1 MAPITVHKFGG
12 ASVRNAEAVRNVCSI
27 LNHFP
32 ENKIVIVSAIGKT
45 TNALETIHK
54 KRFEG
59 KDFEKELQEIF
70 HFHFNIAKELEVD
83 TDTDWRLVFDTL
95 SQICKKEIE
104 GSFDEEYDRIIGYGE
119 YLSTA
124 IVNACFN
131 QNNLSSKRLNSADYI
146 VTDSRFRDARVQ
158 WDLSEQKVASLQHE
172 FQSHS
177 TLVLQ
182 GFIGAAKDVS
192 QGPVEGS
199 SKGPVEGSSK
209 GPVEGSSKGPAEG
222 LAKHLR
228 NDLAKHLHNDL
239 SKNLAKHLTSLGRE
253 GSDFSAAIFAY
264 LLNAES
270 VTIWKDVPGLLNA
283 DPKCFEPT
291 QLLKEI
297 SFREAVELAY
307 YGASVIHPRTIK
319 PLQNKNI
326 PLFIKSFLNPTAEGT
341 RIVEKANAELE
352 VASYIL
358 KQKQTLIS
366 ISTKDFSFVV
376 EDNLTFIFKTF
387 ADLGIHVHMM
397 ENSALNFS
405 VCIPS
410 EPTKLKAL
418 IEQLSDFHVRYND
431 NVSILTIRHPKPMVM
446 QQLLQYKEVLLEQRN
461 RTTVR
466 FVIRGNWNLPEP
478 IKE

>member
-1 MAPITVHKFGG
+1 MAQVTVHKFGG
-12 ASVRNAEAVRNVCSI
+12 ASVRNAEAVRNVCNI
-27 LNHFP
+27 LKGFT
-32 ENKIVIVSAIGKT
+32 ENKIVIVSAMGKT
-45 TNALETIHK
+45 TNALETIHS

-59 KDFEKELQEIF
+59 KNFESEMQEIF
-70 HFHFNIAKELEVD
+70 EFHHNIAKELAVD
-83 TDTDWRLVFDTL
+83 TDSDWILVFDML
-95 SQICKKEIE
+95 AQICKNEPTA
-104 GSFDEEYDRIIGYGE
+104 SFDEEYDRIIGYGE

-124 IVNACFN
+124 IVNAYFN
-131 QNNLSSKRLNSADYI
+131 QNNLSSKRLNSADY
-146 VTDSRFRDARVQ
+146 VCTDSRFRDARVQ
-158 WDLSEQKVASLQHE
+158 WEKSEEKVASLQHE
-172 FQSHS
+172 FESHS

-192 QGPVEGS
+192 QGRSEGAS
-199 SKGPVEGSSK
+199 QDLPQDL
-209 GPVEGSSKGPAEG
+209 PT
-222 LAKHLR
+222 
-228 NDLAKHLHNDL
+228 DLATDL
-239 SKNLAKHLTSLGRE
+239 ATHLTSLGRE

-326 PLFIKSFLNPTAEGT
+326 PLFIKSFLNPSSEGT
-341 RIVEKANAELE
+341 RIVEKANSELE

-358 KQKQTLIS
+358 KQNQTLVS

-387 ADLGIHVHMM
+387 AELGIHVHMM

-405 VCIPS
+405 VCVPS
-410 EPTKLKAL
+410 DKNKLQAL

-466 FVIRGNWNLPEP
+466 FVIRGTWNLPEP

>member
-1 MAPITVHKFGG
+1 MAQITVHKFGG

-27 LNHFP
+27 LNQFP
-32 ENKIVIVSAIGKT
+32 ENKIVIVSAMGKT

-59 KDFEKELQEIF
+59 KDFEKELQDIF
-70 HFHFNIAKELEVD
+70 EFHFNIAKELEVD
-83 TDTDWRLVFDTL
+83 TDTDWLLVFNTL

-104 GSFDEEYDRIIGYGE
+104 GGFDEEYDRIIGYGE

-131 QNNLSSKRLNSADYI
+131 KNSLFSKRLNSADYI
-146 VTDSRFRDARVQ
+146 VTDSRFRDARVL
-158 WDLSEQKVASLQHE
+158 WEMSEQRVDLLQSE

-192 QGPVEGS
+192 Q
-199 SKGPVEGSSK
+199 

-239 SKNLAKHLTSLGRE
+239 SKNLAKQLTSLGRE

-283 DPKCFEPT
+283 DPKCFQPT

-307 YGASVIHPRTIK
+307 FGASVIHPRTIK

-341 RIVEKANAELE
+341 RIVEKANSELE

-358 KQKQTLIS
+358 KQNQTLVS

-376 EDNLTFIFKTF
+376 EDNLTFIFNTF
-387 ADLGIHVHMM
+387 ANLGIHVHMM

-410 EPTKLKAL
+410 DSDKLIAL
-418 IEQLSDFHVRYND
+418 VEQLSDFHVRYND
-431 NVSILTIRHPKPMVM
+431 KVSILTIRHPKPMVM

>member
-1 MAPITVHKFGG
+1 MAQITVHKFGG

-27 LNHFP
+27 LNQFP
-32 ENKIVIVSAIGKT
+32 ENKIVIVSAMGKT

-70 HFHFNIAKELEVD
+70 EFHFIIAKELEVD
-83 TDTDWRLVFDTL
+83 TDTDWLQVFDEL
-95 SQICKKEIE
+95 NQICNREITA
-104 GSFDEEYDRIIGYGE
+104 GFDEEYDRIIGYGE

-131 QNNLSSKRLNSADYI
+131 KNNLSSKRLNSNDYVI
-146 VTDSRFRDARVQ
+146 TDARFRDARVQ
-158 WDLSEQKVASLQHE
+158 WEMSEQKVASLQHE

-182 GFIGAAKDVS
+182 GFIGAAKDVL
-192 QGPVEGS
+192 QV
-199 SKGPVEGSSK
+199 
-209 GPVEGSSKGPAEG
+209 PAEG

-228 NDLAKHLHNDL
+228 NDLAKHLHYDLSKNLPQDL
-239 SKNLAKHLTSLGRE
+239 SKNLATHLTSLGRE
-253 GSDFSAAIFAY
+253 GSDFSAAIFAF

-283 DPKCFEPT
+283 DPKCFQPT

-326 PLFIKSFLNPTAEGT
+326 PLNIKSFLNPTAQGT
-341 RIVEKANAELE
+341 RIVEKANTELE

-358 KQKQTLIS
+358 KQNQTLVS

-376 EDNLTFIFKTF
+376 EDNLTFIFNTF
-387 ADLGIHVHMM
+387 ASLGIHVHMM

-410 EPTKLKAL
+410 DSDKLIAL
-418 IEQLSDFHVRYND
+418 VEQLSDFHVRYND

-466 FVIRGNWNLPEP
+466 FVIRGTWNLPEP

>member
-1 MAPITVHKFGG
+1 MAQITVHKFGG

-27 LNHFP
+27 LNQFP
-32 ENKIVIVSAIGKT
+32 ENKIVIVSAMGKT

-59 KDFEKELQEIF
+59 KDFEKELQDIF
-70 HFHFNIAKELEVD
+70 EFHFNFAKELEVE
-83 TDTDWRLVFDTL
+83 TDTDWLLVFDTL

-104 GSFDEEYDRIIGYGE
+104 GGFDEEYDRIIGYGE

-124 IVNACFN
+124 IVNACFKKN
-131 QNNLSSKRLNSADYI
+131 SLSSKRLNSADYI
-146 VTDSRFRDARVQ
+146 VTDSRFRDARVL
-158 WDLSEQKVASLQHE
+158 WDKSEEKVAALRQE
-172 FQSHS
+172 FENHS

-182 GFIGAAKDVS
+182 GFIGS
-192 QGPVEGS
+192 SEEG
-199 SKGPVEGSSK
+199 
-209 GPVEGSSKGPAEG
+209 
-222 LAKHLR
+222 
-228 NDLAKHLHNDL
+228 N
-239 SKNLAKHLTSLGRE
+239 LTSLGRE

-283 DPKCFEPT
+283 DPKCFQPT

-307 YGASVIHPRTIK
+307 FGASVIHPRTIK

-341 RIVEKANAELE
+341 RIVEKANSELE

-358 KQKQTLIS
+358 KQNQTLVS

-376 EDNLTFIFKTF
+376 EDNLTFIFNTF
-387 ADLGIHVHMM
+387 ANLGIHVHMM

-410 EPTKLKAL
+410 DSDKLIAL
-418 IEQLSDFHVRYND
+418 VEQLSDFHVRYND
-431 NVSILTIRHPKPMVM
+431 KVSILTIRHPKPMVM

>member
-1 MAPITVHKFGG
+1 MAQVTVHKFGG
-12 ASVRNAEAVRNVCSI
+12 ASVRNAEAVRNVCDI
-27 LNHFP
+27 LKGFP
-32 ENKIVIVSAIGKT
+32 ENKIVIVSAMGKT
-45 TNALETIHK
+45 TNALEAIHS

-59 KDFEKELQEIF
+59 KNFENELQEIF
-70 HFHFNIAKELEVD
+70 EFHFNIAKELAVD
-83 TDTDWRLVFDTL
+83 TETDWLLVFDEL
-95 SQICKKEIE
+95 AQICKENIT

-124 IVNACFN
+124 IVNAYFN
-131 QNNLSSKRLNSADYI
+131 QNNLSSKRLNSADYV

-158 WDLSEQKVASLQHE
+158 WEKSEAKVATLRQE
-172 FQSHS
+172 FDKHA

-182 GFIGAAKDVS
+182 GFIGAAKDV
-192 QGPVEGS
+192 
-199 SKGPVEGSSK
+199 
-209 GPVEGSSKGPAEG
+209 AT
-222 LAKHLR
+222 
-228 NDLAKHLHNDL
+228 
-239 SKNLAKHLTSLGRE
+239 HLTSLGRE

-283 DPKCFEPT
+283 DPKCFMPT

-326 PLFIKSFLNPTAEGT
+326 PLNIKSFLNPSAEGT
-341 RIVEKANAELE
+341 RIVEKANSELE

-358 KQKQTLIS
+358 KQNQTLVS

-376 EDNLTFIFKTF
+376 EDNLTFIFNTF
-387 ADLGIHVHMM
+387 ASLGIHVHMM

-410 EPTKLKAL
+410 DKNKLHSL
-418 IEQLSDFHVRYND
+418 IEQLSDFNVRYND
-431 NVSILTIRHPKPMVM
+431 HVSILTIRHPKPMVM

-466 FVIRGNWNLPEP
+466 FVIRGTWNLPEP

>member
-1 MAPITVHKFGG
+1 MAQLTVHKFGG

-27 LNHFP
+27 LKEFP
-32 ENKIVIVSAIGKT
+32 ENKIVIVSAMGKT
-45 TNALETIHK
+45 TNALEIIHQ

-70 HFHFNIAKELEVD
+70 EFHFNITKELEVD
-83 TDTDWRLVFDTL
+83 TDTDWLLVFDEL
-95 SQICKKEIE
+95 SQICKQAINA
-104 GSFDEEYDRIIGYGE
+104 SFDEEYDRIIGYGE

-124 IVNACFN
+124 IVNASFN
-131 QNNLSSKRLNSADYI
+131 KNNLVSKRLNSADYV
-146 VTDSRFRDARVQ
+146 VTDARFRDARVL
-158 WDLSEQKVASLQHE
+158 WEASEQRVAALQQE

-182 GFIGAAKDVS
+182 GFIGATQDSAKDAS
-192 QGPVEGS
+192 QDFFE
-199 SKGPVEGSSK
+199 KK
-209 GPVEGSSKGPAEG
+209 K
-222 LAKHLR
+222 
-228 NDLAKHLHNDL
+228 
-239 SKNLAKHLTSLGRE
+239 LTSLGRE

-326 PLFIKSFLNPTAEGT
+326 RLYIKSFLNPGAEGT
-341 RIVEKANAELE
+341 RIVERANAELE

-358 KQKQTLIS
+358 KQNQTLIS

-376 EDNLTFIFKTF
+376 EDNLTFIFNAF
-387 ADLGIHVHMM
+387 ANLGIHVHMM

-410 EPTKLKAL
+410 DASKLKAL
-418 IEQLSDFHVRYND
+418 VEQLSDFHVRYND

-466 FVIRGNWNLPEP
+466 FVIRGTWNLPEP

>member
-1 MAPITVHKFGG
+1 MAQVTVHKFGG
-12 ASVRNAEAVRNVCSI
+12 ASVRNAEAVRNVCDI
-27 LNHFP
+27 LKGFP
-32 ENKIVIVSAIGKT
+32 ENKIVIVSAMGKT
-45 TNALETIHK
+45 TNALETIHS

-59 KDFEKELQEIF
+59 KNFESELQEIF
-70 HFHFNIAKELEVD
+70 EFHQNIAKELSVD
-83 TDTDWRLVFDTL
+83 TDTDWILVFDML
-95 SQICKKEIE
+95 AQICKNEPTA
-104 GSFDEEYDRIIGYGE
+104 SFDEEYDRIIGYGE

-124 IVNACFN
+124 IVNAYFN
-131 QNNLSSKRLNSADYI
+131 QNNLSSKRLNSADY
-146 VTDSRFRDARVQ
+146 VCTDSRFRDARVQ
-158 WDLSEQKVASLQHE
+158 WEKSEEKVAALQHE
-172 FQSHS
+172 FASHS

-182 GFIGAAKDVS
+182 GFIGSAKDVAQDAEQDSAKDAS
-192 QGPVEGS
+192 QDS
-199 SKGPVEGSSK
+199 
-209 GPVEGSSKGPAEG
+209 
-222 LAKHLR
+222 AK
-228 NDLAKHLHNDL
+228 K
-239 SKNLAKHLTSLGRE
+239 LTSLGRE

-270 VTIWKDVPGLLNA
+270 ATIWKDVPGLLNA
-283 DPKCFEPT
+283 DPKCFMPT

-326 PLFIKSFLNPTAEGT
+326 PLYIKSFLNPSAEGT
-341 RIVEKANAELE
+341 RIVEKANSELE

-358 KQKQTLIS
+358 KQNQTLVS

-376 EDNLTFIFKTF
+376 EDNLTFIFNTF
-387 ADLGIHVHMM
+387 ASLGIHVHMM

-410 EPTKLKAL
+410 DKNKLKAL

-431 NVSILTIRHPKPMVM
+431 HVSILTIRHPKPMVM

-466 FVIRGNWNLPEP
+466 FVIRGTWNLPEP

>member
-1 MAPITVHKFGG
+1 MAQITVHKFGG

-27 LNHFP
+27 LNQFP
-32 ENKIVIVSAIGKT
+32 ENKIVIVSAMGKT

-59 KDFEKELQEIF
+59 KDFEKELQDIF
-70 HFHFNIAKELEVD
+70 EFHFNIAKELEVD
-83 TDTDWRLVFDTL
+83 TDTDWLLVFDTL

-104 GSFDEEYDRIIGYGE
+104 GGFDEEYDRIIGYGE

-146 VTDSRFRDARVQ
+146 VTDSRFRDARVL
-158 WDLSEQKVASLQHE
+158 WDKSEEKVAALRQE
-172 FQSHS
+172 FENHS

-182 GFIGAAKDVS
+182 GFIGS
-192 QGPVEGS
+192 SEEG
-199 SKGPVEGSSK
+199 K
-209 GPVEGSSKGPAEG
+209 
-222 LAKHLR
+222 
-228 NDLAKHLHNDL
+228 
-239 SKNLAKHLTSLGRE
+239 LTSLGRE

-283 DPKCFEPT
+283 DPKCFQPT

-307 YGASVIHPRTIK
+307 FGASVIHPRTIK

-341 RIVEKANAELE
+341 RIVEKANSELE

-358 KQKQTLIS
+358 KQNQTLVS

-376 EDNLTFIFKTF
+376 EDNLTFIFNTF
-387 ADLGIHVHMM
+387 ANLGIHVHMM

-410 EPTKLKAL
+410 DSDKLTAL
-418 IEQLSDFHVRYND
+418 VEQLSDFHVRYND
-431 NVSILTIRHPKPMVM
+431 KVSILTIRHPKPMVM

>member
-1 MAPITVHKFGG
+1 MAQITVHKFGG
-12 ASVRNAEAVRNVCSI
+12 ASVRNAEAVSNVCSI
-27 LNHFP
+27 LNQFP
-32 ENKIVIVSAIGKT
+32 ENKIVIVSAMGKT

-83 TDTDWRLVFDTL
+83 TDTDWLWVFDTL

-146 VTDSRFRDARVQ
+146 VTDARFRDARVL
-158 WDLSEQKVASLQHE
+158 WDKSEEKVAALRQE
-172 FQSHS
+172 FDNHA

-182 GFIGAAKDVS
+182 GFIGACVAQDALQDSTKDVA
-192 QGPVEGS
+192 QDFFE
-199 SKGPVEGSSK
+199 KE
-209 GPVEGSSKGPAEG
+209 
-222 LAKHLR
+222 R
-228 NDLAKHLHNDL
+228 
-239 SKNLAKHLTSLGRE
+239 LTSLGRE

-326 PLFIKSFLNPTAEGT
+326 PLYIKSFLNPTAEGT
-341 RIVEKANAELE
+341 RIIERANAELE

-358 KQKQTLIS
+358 KQNQTLIS

-387 ADLGIHVHMM
+387 ANLGIHVHMM

-410 EPTKLKAL
+410 EPNKLKSL
-418 IEQLSDFHVRYND
+418 VEQLSDFHVRYND

>member
-1 MAPITVHKFGG
+1 M
-12 ASVRNAEAVRNVCSI
+12 
-27 LNHFP
+27 
-32 ENKIVIVSAIGKT
+32 GKT
-45 TNALETIHK
+45 TNALETIHS

-59 KDFEKELQEIF
+59 KNFENELQEIF
-70 HFHFNIAKELEVD
+70 EFHHNIAKELAVN
-83 TDTDWRLVFDTL
+83 TDTDWILVFDTL
-95 SQICKKEIE
+95 AQICKNDITA
-104 GSFDEEYDRIIGYGE
+104 SFDEEYDRIIGYGE

-124 IVNACFN
+124 IVNAYFN
-131 QNNLSSKRLNSADYI
+131 QNNLSSKRLNSADYV

-158 WDLSEQKVASLQHE
+158 WEKSEEKVATLRQE
-172 FQSHS
+172 FDEQA

-182 GFIGAAKDVS
+182 GFIGAYASQDVLQDSMKGRSEGVIQDALQDSSKDVS
-192 QGPVEGS
+192 QGP
-199 SKGPVEGSSK
+199 
-209 GPVEGSSKGPAEG
+209 AEG
-222 LAKHLR
+222 
-228 NDLAKHLHNDL
+228 LAKHLHNDL
-239 SKNLAKHLTSLGRE
+239 SKNLATHLTSLGRE

-283 DPKCFEPT
+283 DPKCFMPT

-326 PLFIKSFLNPTAEGT
+326 PLYIKSFLNPSAEGT
-341 RIVEKANAELE
+341 SIVEKANSELE

-358 KQKQTLIS
+358 KQHQTLVS

-376 EDNLTFIFKTF
+376 EDNLTFIFNTF
-387 ADLGIHVHMM
+387 ANLGIHVHMM

-410 EPTKLKAL
+410 DKNKLKDL
-418 IEQLSDFHVRYND
+418 IEQLSDFNVRYND

-466 FVIRGNWNLPEP
+466 FVIRGTWNLPEP

>member
-1 MAPITVHKFGG
+1 MAQVTVHKFGG
-12 ASVRNAEAVRNVCSI
+12 ASVRNAEAVRNVCDI
-27 LNHFP
+27 LRDFP
-32 ENKIVIVSAIGKT
+32 ENKIVIVSAMGKT
-45 TNALETIHK
+45 TNALETIHS

-59 KDFEKELQEIF
+59 KNFESELQLIF
-70 HFHFNIAKELEVD
+70 EFHHNIAKELSVE
-83 TDTDWRLVFDTL
+83 TDRDWLVVFDAL
-95 SQICKKEIE
+95 SQICKNEITA
-104 GSFDEEYDRIIGYGE
+104 SFDEEYDRIIGYGE

-124 IVNACFN
+124 IVNAYFN
-131 QNNLSSKRLNSADYI
+131 QNNLSSKRLNSADYV

-158 WDLSEQKVASLQHE
+158 WEKSEEKVTLLRQE
-172 FQSHS
+172 FDNHA

-182 GFIGAAKDVS
+182 GFIGAAKDV
-192 QGPVEGS
+192 
-199 SKGPVEGSSK
+199 
-209 GPVEGSSKGPAEG
+209 AT
-222 LAKHLR
+222 
-228 NDLAKHLHNDL
+228 
-239 SKNLAKHLTSLGRE
+239 HLTSLGRE

-283 DPKCFEPT
+283 DPKCFIPT

-326 PLFIKSFLNPTAEGT
+326 PLYIKSFLNPNAEGT
-341 RIVEKANAELE
+341 RIVEKANSELE

-358 KQKQTLIS
+358 KQNQTLVS

-376 EDNLTFIFKTF
+376 EDNLTFIFNTF
-387 ADLGIHVHMM
+387 ANLGIHVHMM

-410 EPTKLKAL
+410 DKNKLKAL
-418 IEQLSDFHVRYND
+418 IEQLSDFNVRYND
-431 NVSILTIRHPKPMVM
+431 SVSILTIRHPKPMVM

-466 FVIRGNWNLPEP
+466 FVIRGTWNLPEP

>member
-1 MAPITVHKFGG
+1 MAQITVHKFGG
-12 ASVRNAEAVRNVCSI
+12 ASVRNAEAVSNVCSI
-27 LNHFP
+27 LNQFP
-32 ENKIVIVSAIGKT
+32 ENKIVIVSAMGKT

-59 KDFEKELQEIF
+59 KDFEKELQDIF
-70 HFHFNIAKELEVD
+70 EFHFNIAKELEVD
-83 TDTDWRLVFDTL
+83 TDTDWLLVFDTL

-104 GSFDEEYDRIIGYGE
+104 GGFDEEYDRIIGYGE

-131 QNNLSSKRLNSADYI
+131 INSLSSKRLNSADYI
-146 VTDSRFRDARVQ
+146 VTDSRFRDARVL
-158 WDLSEQKVASLQHE
+158 WDKSEEKVAALRQE
-172 FQSHS
+172 FDNHA

-192 QGPVEGS
+192 Q
-199 SKGPVEGSSK
+199 

-283 DPKCFEPT
+283 DPKCFQPT

-307 YGASVIHPRTIK
+307 FGASVIHPRTIK

-341 RIVEKANAELE
+341 RIVEKANSELE

-358 KQKQTLIS
+358 KQNQTLVS

-376 EDNLTFIFKTF
+376 EDNLTFIFNTF
-387 ADLGIHVHMM
+387 ANLGIHVHMM

-410 EPTKLKAL
+410 DSDKLIAL

-431 NVSILTIRHPKPMVM
+431 KVSILTIRHPKPMVM

>member
-1 MAPITVHKFGG
+1 MAQITVHKFGG

-27 LNHFP
+27 LDLFP
-32 ENKIVIVSAIGKT
+32 ENKIVIVSAMGKT
-45 TNALETIHK
+45 TNALENIHQ

-59 KDFEKELQEIF
+59 NDFEKDLQEIF
-70 HFHFNIAKELEVD
+70 EFHFNIAKELEVD
-83 TDTDWRLVFDTL
+83 THTDWLLVFDTL
-95 SQICKKEIE
+95 SQICKKDIE

-131 QNNLSSKRLNSADYI
+131 QNNLSSKRLNSADSI
-146 VTDSRFRDARVQ
+146 ITDSRFRDARVL
-158 WDLSEQKVASLQHE
+158 WEKSEEKVAVLRQE
-172 FQSHS
+172 FENHS

-182 GFIGAAKDVS
+182 GFIGS
-192 QGPVEGS
+192 SEEG
-199 SKGPVEGSSK
+199 K
-209 GPVEGSSKGPAEG
+209 
-222 LAKHLR
+222 
-228 NDLAKHLHNDL
+228 
-239 SKNLAKHLTSLGRE
+239 LTSLGRE

-283 DPKCFEPT
+283 DPKCFQPT

-307 YGASVIHPRTIK
+307 FGASVIHPRTIK

-326 PLFIKSFLNPTAEGT
+326 LLFIKSFLNPTAEGT
-341 RIVEKANAELE
+341 RIVENANSELE

-358 KQKQTLIS
+358 KQNQTLVS

-376 EDNLTFIFKTF
+376 EDNLTFIFNTF
-387 ADLGIHVHMM
+387 ANLGIHVHMM

-410 EPTKLKAL
+410 DSDKLTAL
-418 IEQLSDFHVRYND
+418 VEQLGDFHVRYND
-431 NVSILTIRHPKPMVM
+431 KVSILTIRHPKPMVM

>member
-1 MAPITVHKFGG
+1 MAQVTVHKFGG
-12 ASVRNAEAVRNVCSI
+12 ASVRNAEAVRNVCDI
-27 LNHFP
+27 LKGFP
-32 ENKIVIVSAIGKT
+32 ENKIVIVSAMGKT
-45 TNALETIHK
+45 TNALETIHS

-59 KDFEKELQEIF
+59 KNFESELQEIF
-70 HFHFNIAKELEVD
+70 EFHHNIAKELSVD
-83 TDTDWRLVFDTL
+83 TDTDWILLFDML
-95 SQICKKEIE
+95 AQICKNDITA
-104 GSFDEEYDRIIGYGE
+104 SFDEEYDRIIGYGE

-124 IVNACFN
+124 IVNAYFN
-131 QNNLSSKRLNSADYI
+131 QNNLSSKRLNSADYV
-146 VTDSRFRDARVQ
+146 VTDSRFRDARVI
-158 WDLSEQKVASLQHE
+158 WKMSEQRVASLQSE
-172 FQSHS
+172 FLSHS

-182 GFIGAAKDVS
+182 GFIGACVAQDALQDSTKDVAQDFS
-192 QGPVEGS
+192 E
-199 SKGPVEGSSK
+199 KK
-209 GPVEGSSKGPAEG
+209 
-222 LAKHLR
+222 R
-228 NDLAKHLHNDL
+228 
-239 SKNLAKHLTSLGRE
+239 LTSLGRE

-326 PLFIKSFLNPTAEGT
+326 PLYIKSFLNPSAEGT
-341 RIVEKANAELE
+341 RIVEKANSELE

-358 KQKQTLIS
+358 KQNQTLVS

-376 EDNLTFIFKTF
+376 EDNLTFIFNTF
-387 ADLGIHVHMM
+387 ASLGIHVHMM

-410 EPTKLKAL
+410 DKNKLKAL

-431 NVSILTIRHPKPMVM
+431 HVSILTIRHPKPMVM

-466 FVIRGNWNLPEP
+466 FVIRGTWNLPEP

>member
-1 MAPITVHKFGG
+1 MAQITVHKFGG

-27 LNHFP
+27 LNQFP
-32 ENKIVIVSAIGKT
+32 ENKIVIVSAMGKT

-59 KDFEKELQEIF
+59 KDFEKELQDIF
-70 HFHFNIAKELEVD
+70 EFHFNIAKELEVE
-83 TDTDWRLVFDTL
+83 TDTDWLLVFDTL

-104 GSFDEEYDRIIGYGE
+104 GGFDEEYDRIIGYGE

-131 QNNLSSKRLNSADYI
+131 INSLSSKRLNSADYI
-146 VTDSRFRDARVQ
+146 VTDSRFRDARVL
-158 WDLSEQKVASLQHE
+158 WEMSEQRVDLLQSE

-192 QGPVEGS
+192 Q
-199 SKGPVEGSSK
+199 

-283 DPKCFEPT
+283 DPKCFQPT

-307 YGASVIHPRTIK
+307 FGASVIHPRTIK

-341 RIVEKANAELE
+341 RIVEKANSELE

-358 KQKQTLIS
+358 KQNQTLVS

-376 EDNLTFIFKTF
+376 EDNLTFIFNTF
-387 ADLGIHVHMM
+387 ANLGIHVHMM

-410 EPTKLKAL
+410 DSDKLTAL
-418 IEQLSDFHVRYND
+418 VEQLSDFHVRYND
-431 NVSILTIRHPKPMVM
+431 KVSILTIRHPKPMVM

>member
-1 MAPITVHKFGG
+1 MAQITVHKFGG
-12 ASVRNAEAVRNVCSI
+12 ASVRNAEAVRNVCNI
-27 LNHFP
+27 LKSFP
-32 ENKIVIVSAIGKT
+32 ENKIVIVSAMGKT

-83 TDTDWRLVFDTL
+83 TDTDWLLVFDTL

-158 WDLSEQKVASLQHE
+158 WELSEQKVASLQHE

-182 GFIGAAKDVS
+182 GFIGACVAQDALQDSTKDVAQDFS
-192 QGPVEGS
+192 E
-199 SKGPVEGSSK
+199 KK
-209 GPVEGSSKGPAEG
+209 
-222 LAKHLR
+222 R
-228 NDLAKHLHNDL
+228 
-239 SKNLAKHLTSLGRE
+239 LTSLGRE

-283 DPKCFEPT
+283 DPKCFMPT

-326 PLFIKSFLNPTAEGT
+326 PLYIKSFLNPNDEGT

-358 KQKQTLIS
+358 KQHQTLVS

-387 ADLGIHVHMM
+387 ANLGIHVHMM

-410 EPTKLKAL
+410 EPNKLKSL
-418 IEQLSDFHVRYND
+418 VEQLSDFHVRYND

>member
-1 MAPITVHKFGG
+1 MAQITVHKFGG

-27 LNHFP
+27 LNQFP
-32 ENKIVIVSAIGKT
+32 ENKIVIVSAMGKT

-59 KDFEKELQEIF
+59 KDFEKELQDIF
-70 HFHFNIAKELEVD
+70 EFHFNIAKELEVE
-83 TDTDWRLVFDTL
+83 TDTDWLLVFDTL

-104 GSFDEEYDRIIGYGE
+104 GGFDEEYDRIIGYGE

-131 QNNLSSKRLNSADYI
+131 INSLSSKRLNSADYI
-146 VTDSRFRDARVQ
+146 VTDSRFRDARVL
-158 WDLSEQKVASLQHE
+158 WEMSEQRVDLLQSE

-192 QGPVEGS
+192 Q
-199 SKGPVEGSSK
+199 

-283 DPKCFEPT
+283 DPKCFQPT

-307 YGASVIHPRTIK
+307 FGASVIHPRTIK

-341 RIVEKANAELE
+341 RIVEKANSELE

-358 KQKQTLIS
+358 KQNQTLVS

-376 EDNLTFIFKTF
+376 EDNLTFIFNTF
-387 ADLGIHVHMM
+387 ASLGIHVHMM

-410 EPTKLKAL
+410 DSDKLTAL
-418 IEQLSDFHVRYND
+418 VEQLSDFHVRYND
-431 NVSILTIRHPKPMVM
+431 KVSILTIRHPKPMVM

>member
-1 MAPITVHKFGG
+1 
-12 ASVRNAEAVRNVCSI
+12 
-27 LNHFP
+27 
-32 ENKIVIVSAIGKT
+32 
-45 TNALETIHK
+45 
-54 KRFEG
+54 
-59 KDFEKELQEIF
+59 
-70 HFHFNIAKELEVD
+70 
-83 TDTDWRLVFDTL
+83 
-95 SQICKKEIE
+95 
-104 GSFDEEYDRIIGYGE
+104 
-119 YLSTA
+119 
-124 IVNACFN
+124 
-131 QNNLSSKRLNSADYI
+131 
-146 VTDSRFRDARVQ
+146 
-158 WDLSEQKVASLQHE
+158 
-172 FQSHS
+172 
-177 TLVLQ
+177 
-182 GFIGAAKDVS
+182 
-192 QGPVEGS
+192 
-199 SKGPVEGSSK
+199 
-209 GPVEGSSKGPAEG
+209 
-222 LAKHLR
+222 
-228 NDLAKHLHNDL
+228 
-239 SKNLAKHLTSLGRE
+239 
-253 GSDFSAAIFAY
+253 
-264 LLNAES
+264 
-270 VTIWKDVPGLLNA
+270 
-283 DPKCFEPT
+283 
-291 QLLKEI
+291 LLKEI

>member
-1 MAPITVHKFGG
+1 MAQVTVHKFGG
-12 ASVRNAEAVRNVCSI
+12 ASVRNAEAVRNVCDI
-27 LNHFP
+27 LKGFP
-32 ENKIVIVSAIGKT
+32 ENKIVIVSAMGKT
-45 TNALETIHK
+45 TNALETIHS

-59 KDFEKELQEIF
+59 KNFESELQEIF
-70 HFHFNIAKELEVD
+70 EFHQNIAKELSVD
-83 TDTDWRLVFDTL
+83 TDTDWILVFDML
-95 SQICKKEIE
+95 AQICKNEPTA
-104 GSFDEEYDRIIGYGE
+104 SFDEEYDRIIGYGE

-124 IVNACFN
+124 IVNAYFN

-146 VTDSRFRDARVQ
+146 VTDARFRDARVQ
-158 WDLSEQKVASLQHE
+158 WEKSEEKVASLQHE
-172 FQSHS
+172 FESNS

-182 GFIGAAKDVS
+182 GFIGSAKDVA
-192 QGPVEGS
+192 QD
-199 SKGPVEGSSK
+199 
-209 GPVEGSSKGPAEG
+209 AEQDFFE
-222 LAKHLR
+222 K
-228 NDLAKHLHNDL
+228 K
-239 SKNLAKHLTSLGRE
+239 KLTSLGRE

-283 DPKCFEPT
+283 DPKCFMPT

-326 PLFIKSFLNPTAEGT
+326 PLYIKSFLNPSAEGT
-341 RIVEKANAELE
+341 RIVEKANSELE

-358 KQKQTLIS
+358 KQNQTLVS

-376 EDNLTFIFKTF
+376 EDNLTFIFNTF
-387 ADLGIHVHMM
+387 ASLGIHVHMM

-410 EPTKLKAL
+410 DKNKLKAL

-431 NVSILTIRHPKPMVM
+431 HVSILTIRHPMPMVM

-466 FVIRGNWNLPEP
+466 FVIRGTWNLPEP

>member
-1 MAPITVHKFGG
+1 MAQITVHKFGG

-27 LNHFP
+27 LNQFP
-32 ENKIVIVSAIGKT
+32 ENKIVIVSAMGKT

-59 KDFEKELQEIF
+59 KDFEKELQDIF
-70 HFHFNIAKELEVD
+70 EFHFNIAKELEVD
-83 TDTDWRLVFDTL
+83 TDTDWLLVFDTL

-131 QNNLSSKRLNSADYI
+131 KNSLSSKRLNSADYI
-146 VTDSRFRDARVQ
+146 VTDSRFRDARVL
-158 WDLSEQKVASLQHE
+158 WEMSEQRVASLQSE

-182 GFIGAAKDVS
+182 GFIGS
-192 QGPVEGS
+192 SEEG
-199 SKGPVEGSSK
+199 
-209 GPVEGSSKGPAEG
+209 
-222 LAKHLR
+222 
-228 NDLAKHLHNDL
+228 N
-239 SKNLAKHLTSLGRE
+239 LTSLGRE

-283 DPKCFEPT
+283 DPKCFQPT

-307 YGASVIHPRTIK
+307 FGASVIHPRTIK

-341 RIVEKANAELE
+341 RIVEKANSELE

-358 KQKQTLIS
+358 KQNQTLVS

-376 EDNLTFIFKTF
+376 EDNLTFIFNTF
-387 ADLGIHVHMM
+387 ANLGIHVHMM

-410 EPTKLKAL
+410 DSDKLTAL
-418 IEQLSDFHVRYND
+418 VEQLSDFHVRYND
-431 NVSILTIRHPKPMVM
+431 KVSILTIRHPKPMVM

-466 FVIRGNWNLPEP
+466 FVIRGTWNLPEP

>member
-1 MAPITVHKFGG
+1 MAQITVHKFGG
-12 ASVRNAEAVRNVCSI
+12 ASVRNAEAVRNVCDI
-27 LNHFP
+27 LKGFP
-32 ENKIVIVSAIGKT
+32 ENKIVIVSAMGKT
-45 TNALETIHK
+45 TNALETIHS

-59 KDFEKELQEIF
+59 KNFESELQEIF
-70 HFHFNIAKELEVD
+70 EFHHNIAKELSVD
-83 TDTDWRLVFDTL
+83 TYTDWILVFDTL
-95 SQICKKEIE
+95 AQICKNNITA
-104 GSFDEEYDRIIGYGE
+104 SFDEEYDRIIGYGE

-131 QNNLSSKRLNSADYI
+131 KNNLSSKRLNSADYVI
-146 VTDSRFRDARVQ
+146 TDSRFRDARVL
-158 WDLSEQKVASLQHE
+158 WDKSEEKVAALSQE
-172 FQSHS
+172 FDNHA

-182 GFIGAAKDVS
+182 GFIGACAS
-192 QGPVEGS
+192 QDLPQDLV
-199 SKGPVEGSSK
+199 
-209 GPVEGSSKGPAEG
+209 
-222 LAKHLR
+222 KHL
-228 NDLAKHLHNDL
+228 
-239 SKNLAKHLTSLGRE
+239 SQNLASHLTSLGRE

-283 DPKCFEPT
+283 DPKCFMPT

-326 PLFIKSFLNPTAEGT
+326 PLYIKSFLNPSAGGT
-341 RIVEKANAELE
+341 RIVQKANSELE

-358 KQKQTLIS
+358 KQNQTLVS

-387 ADLGIHVHMM
+387 AQLGIHVHMM

-410 EPTKLKAL
+410 DKNKLQAL

-431 NVSILTIRHPKPMVM
+431 HVSILTIRHPKPMVM

-466 FVIRGNWNLPEP
+466 FVIRGTWNLPEP

>member
-1 MAPITVHKFGG
+1 MAQVTVHKFGG
-12 ASVRNAEAVRNVCSI
+12 ASVRNSEAVRNVCDI
-27 LNHFP
+27 LKDFP
-32 ENKIVIVSAIGKT
+32 ENKIVIVSAMGKT
-45 TNALETIHK
+45 TNALETIHS

-59 KDFEKELQEIF
+59 KNFESELQEIF
-70 HFHFNIAKELEVD
+70 EFHHNIAKELSVD
-83 TDTDWRLVFDTL
+83 TDTDWILVFDML
-95 SQICKKEIE
+95 AQICKNDITS
-104 GSFDEEYDRIIGYGE
+104 SFDEEYDRIIGYGE

-124 IVNACFN
+124 IVNAYFN
-131 QNNLSSKRLNSADYI
+131 QNNLSSKRLNSADYV
-146 VTDSRFRDARVQ
+146 VTDSRFRDARVL
-158 WDLSEQKVASLQHE
+158 WEMSEQRVDSLQSE

-182 GFIGAAKDVS
+182 GFIGSA
-192 QGPVEGS
+192 
-199 SKGPVEGSSK
+199 
-209 GPVEGSSKGPAEG
+209 AEG
-222 LAKHLR
+222 KF
-228 NDLAKHLHNDL
+228 
-239 SKNLAKHLTSLGRE
+239 TSLGRE

-283 DPKCFEPT
+283 DPKCFMPT

-326 PLFIKSFLNPTAEGT
+326 PLYIKSFLNPSAEGT
-341 RIVEKANAELE
+341 RIVEKANSELE

-358 KQKQTLIS
+358 KQNQTLVS

-376 EDNLTFIFKTF
+376 EDNLTFIFNTF
-387 ADLGIHVHMM
+387 ASLGIHVHMM

-410 EPTKLKAL
+410 DKNKLKAL

-431 NVSILTIRHPKPMVM
+431 HVSILTIRHPKPMVM

-466 FVIRGNWNLPEP
+466 FVIRGTWNLPEP

>member
-1 MAPITVHKFGG
+1 MAQLTVHKFGG

-27 LNHFP
+27 LNRFQ
-32 ENKIVIVSAIGKT
+32 ENKIVIVSAMGKT
-45 TNALETIHK
+45 TNALELIHK

-59 KDFEKELQEIF
+59 KDFEKELQDIF
-70 HFHFNIAKELEVD
+70 EFHFNIAKELEVE
-83 TDTDWRLVFDTL
+83 TDTDWLLVFDAL
-95 SQICKKEIE
+95 AQICKSEINA
-104 GSFDEEYDRIIGYGE
+104 SFDQEYDRIIGYGE

-131 QNNLSSKRLNSADYI
+131 KNNLSSKRLNSADYVI
-146 VTDSRFRDARVQ
+146 TDSRFRDARVL
-158 WDLSEQKVASLQHE
+158 WEESEQRVAALQQE
-172 FQSHS
+172 FQLHS

-182 GFIGAAKDVS
+182 GFIGATH
-192 QGPVEGS
+192 E
-199 SKGPVEGSSK
+199 
-209 GPVEGSSKGPAEG
+209 
-222 LAKHLR
+222 
-228 NDLAKHLHNDL
+228 
-239 SKNLAKHLTSLGRE
+239 KHLTSLGRE

-326 PLFIKSFLNPTAEGT
+326 PLYIKSFLNPEAEGT
-341 RIVEKANAELE
+341 RIVERANAELE

-358 KQKQTLIS
+358 KQNQTLIS

-376 EDNLTFIFKTF
+376 EDNLTFIFNAF
-387 ADLGIHVHMM
+387 ANLGIHVHMM

-410 EPTKLKAL
+410 DANKLQAL
-418 IEQLSDFHVRYND
+418 VEQLSDFHVRYND

-466 FVIRGNWNLPEP
+466 FVIRGTWNLPEP

>member
-1 MAPITVHKFGG
+1 MAQLTVHKFGG

-27 LNHFP
+27 LNRFQ
-32 ENKIVIVSAIGKT
+32 ENKIVIVSAMGKT
-45 TNALETIHK
+45 TNALELIHK

-59 KDFEKELQEIF
+59 KDFEKELQDIF
-70 HFHFNIAKELEVD
+70 EFHFNIAKELEVE
-83 TDTDWRLVFDTL
+83 TDTDWLLVFDAL
-95 SQICKKEIE
+95 AQICKSEINA
-104 GSFDEEYDRIIGYGE
+104 SFDQEYDRIIGYGE

-131 QNNLSSKRLNSADYI
+131 KNNLSSKRLDSADYVI
-146 VTDSRFRDARVQ
+146 TDSRFRDARVL
-158 WDLSEQKVASLQHE
+158 WEESEQRVAALKQE
-172 FQSHS
+172 FELHS
-177 TLVLQ
+177 TLVMQ
-182 GFIGAAKDVS
+182 GFIGAAKVVS
-192 QGPVEGS
+192 QGRSEGAS
-199 SKGPVEGSSK
+199 Q
-209 GPVEGSSKGPAEG
+209 
-222 LAKHLR
+222 
-228 NDLAKHLHNDL
+228 DLPQDL
-239 SKNLAKHLTSLGRE
+239 SKNLATHLTSLGRE

-283 DPKCFEPT
+283 DPKCFMPT

-326 PLFIKSFLNPTAEGT
+326 PLYIKSFLNPEAEGT
-341 RIVEKANAELE
+341 RIVERANAELE

-358 KQKQTLIS
+358 KQNQTLIS

-376 EDNLTFIFKTF
+376 EDNLTFIFNAF
-387 ADLGIHVHMM
+387 ANLGIHVHMM

-410 EPTKLKAL
+410 DANKLQAL
-418 IEQLSDFHVRYND
+418 VEQLSDFHVRYND

-466 FVIRGNWNLPEP
+466 FVIRGTWNLPEP

>member
-1 MAPITVHKFGG
+1 MAQVRVHKFGG
-12 ASVRNAEAVRNVCSI
+12 ASVRNAEAVKNVCNI
-27 LNHFP
+27 LKGFP
-32 ENKIVIVSAIGKT
+32 ENKIVIVSAMGKT
-45 TNALETIHK
+45 TNALENIHS

-59 KDFEKELQEIF
+59 KRFDNELQEIF
-70 HFHFNIAKELEVD
+70 EFHHNIAKELAVD
-83 TDTDWRLVFDTL
+83 TDTDWILLFDAL
-95 SQICKKEIE
+95 SQVCKNEIT

-124 IVNACFN
+124 IVNAYFN
-131 QNNLSSKRLNSADYI
+131 QNNLSSKRLNSADYV
-146 VTDSRFRDARVQ
+146 VTDARFRDARVL
-158 WDLSEQKVASLQHE
+158 WEMSEQKVASLQSE
-172 FQSHS
+172 FQSHA

-182 GFIGAAKDVS
+182 GFIGASKAPVAPQGRPEGAS
-192 QGPVEGS
+192 Q
-199 SKGPVEGSSK
+199 
-209 GPVEGSSKGPAEG
+209 
-222 LAKHLR
+222 
-228 NDLAKHLHNDL
+228 DLPQDL
-239 SKNLAKHLTSLGRE
+239 SKNLPQDLSQNLATHLTSLGRE

-264 LLNAES
+264 LLNADS

-326 PLFIKSFLNPTAEGT
+326 PLYIKSFLNPTAEGT
-341 RIVEKANAELE
+341 RIAEKANSELE

-358 KQKQTLIS
+358 KQNQTLVS

-376 EDNLTFIFKTF
+376 EDNLTFIFNTF
-387 ADLGIHVHMM
+387 ASLGIHVHMM

-405 VCIPS
+405 VCIHS
-410 EPTKLKAL
+410 DKNKLKAL
-418 IEQLSDFHVRYND
+418 IEQLSDFNVRYND

-466 FVIRGNWNLPEP
+466 FVIRGTWNLPEP

>member
-1 MAPITVHKFGG
+1 MAQVTVHKFGG

-27 LNHFP
+27 LNRFQ
-32 ENKIVIVSAIGKT
+32 ENKIVIVSAMGKT
-45 TNALETIHK
+45 TNALETIH
-54 KRFEG
+54 
-59 KDFEKELQEIF
+59 EKELQDIF
-70 HFHFNIAKELEVD
+70 EFHLNIAKELEVD
-83 TDTDWRLVFDTL
+83 TDTDWLLVFDAL
-95 SQICKKEIE
+95 AQICKSEINA
-104 GSFDEEYDRIIGYGE
+104 SFDEEYDRIIGYGE

-131 QNNLSSKRLNSADYI
+131 KNNLSSKRLNSADYV
-146 VTDSRFRDARVQ
+146 VTDSRFRDARVL
-158 WDLSEQKVASLQHE
+158 WEESEQRVAALKQE
-172 FQSHS
+172 FELHS

-182 GFIGAAKDVS
+182 GFIGAAKVVS
-192 QGPVEGS
+192 QGRSEG
-199 SKGPVEGSSK
+199 
-209 GPVEGSSKGPAEG
+209 A
-222 LAKHLR
+222 LQ
-228 NDLAKHLHNDL
+228 DLPQDL
-239 SKNLAKHLTSLGRE
+239 SKNLATHLTSLGRE

-283 DPKCFEPT
+283 DPKCFMPT

-326 PLFIKSFLNPTAEGT
+326 PLYIKSFLNPEAEGT
-341 RIVEKANAELE
+341 RIVERANAELE

-358 KQKQTLIS
+358 KQNQTLIS

-376 EDNLTFIFKTF
+376 EDNLTFIFNAF
-387 ADLGIHVHMM
+387 ANLGIHVHMM

-410 EPTKLKAL
+410 DSNKLKAL

-466 FVIRGNWNLPEP
+466 FVIRGTWNLPEP

>member
-1 MAPITVHKFGG
+1 MAQLTVHKFGG

-27 LNHFP
+27 LNRFQ
-32 ENKIVIVSAIGKT
+32 ENKIVIVSAMGKT

-59 KDFEKELQEIF
+59 KDFEKELQDIF
-70 HFHFNIAKELEVD
+70 EFHLNIAKELEVD
-83 TDTDWRLVFDTL
+83 TDTDWLLVFDAL
-95 SQICKKEIE
+95 AQICKSEINA
-104 GSFDEEYDRIIGYGE
+104 SFDEEYDRIIGYGE

-131 QNNLSSKRLNSADYI
+131 KNNLSSKRLDSADYVI
-146 VTDSRFRDARVQ
+146 TDSRFRDARVL
-158 WDLSEQKVASLQHE
+158 WEESEQRVAALKQE
-172 FQSHS
+172 FELHS

-182 GFIGAAKDVS
+182 GFIGAAKVVS
-192 QGPVEGS
+192 QGRSEG
-199 SKGPVEGSSK
+199 
-209 GPVEGSSKGPAEG
+209 A
-222 LAKHLR
+222 LQ
-228 NDLAKHLHNDL
+228 DLPQDL
-239 SKNLAKHLTSLGRE
+239 SKNLATHLTSLGRE

-283 DPKCFEPT
+283 DPKCFMPT

-326 PLFIKSFLNPTAEGT
+326 PLYIKSFLNPEAEGT
-341 RIVEKANAELE
+341 RIVERANAELE

-358 KQKQTLIS
+358 KQNQTLIS

-376 EDNLTFIFKTF
+376 EDNLTFIFNAF
-387 ADLGIHVHMM
+387 ANLGIHVHMM

-410 EPTKLKAL
+410 DSNKLKAL

-466 FVIRGNWNLPEP
+466 FVIRGTWNLPEP

>member
-1 MAPITVHKFGG
+1 MAQVTVHKFGG
-12 ASVRNAEAVRNVCSI
+12 ASVRNAEAVRNVCAI
-27 LNHFP
+27 VKGLHG
-32 ENKIVIVSAIGKT
+32 NKIVIVSAMGKT
-45 TNALETIHK
+45 TNALETIHS

-59 KDFEKELQEIF
+59 KNFENELHEIYEF
-70 HFHFNIAKELEVD
+70 HNNIAKELKVETDSDWTSLFNELSSICKAAV
-83 TDTDWRLVFDTL
+83 TDT
-95 SQICKKEIE
+95 
-104 GSFDEEYDRIIGYGE
+104 FDEEYDRIIGFGE

-124 IVNACFN
+124 IVNAYFN
-131 QNNLSSKRLNSADYI
+131 QNNLSSKRLNSANYVI
-146 VTDSRFRDARVQ
+146 TDSRFRDARVQ
-158 WDLSEQKVASLQHE
+158 WNKSEENVAMLRHE
-172 FQSHS
+172 FDNHA

-182 GFIGAAKDVS
+182 GFIGSAKDIS
-192 QGPVEGS
+192 QDFSE
-199 SKGPVEGSSK
+199 KK
-209 GPVEGSSKGPAEG
+209 
-222 LAKHLR
+222 R
-228 NDLAKHLHNDL
+228 
-239 SKNLAKHLTSLGRE
+239 LTSLGRE

-291 QLLKEI
+291 QLLREI

-307 YGASVIHPRTIK
+307 FGASVIHPRTIK

-326 PLFIKSFLNPTAEGT
+326 PLYIKSFLNPSAEGT
-341 RIVEKANAELE
+341 RIVEKANSELE

-358 KQKQTLIS
+358 KQNQTLVS

-376 EDNLTFIFKTF
+376 EDNLTLIFNTF
-387 ADLGIHVHMM
+387 ANLGIHVHMM

-410 EPTKLKAL
+410 ETTKLKTL
-418 IEQLSDFHVRYND
+418 IEQLRDFNVRYND

>member
-1 MAPITVHKFGG
+1 MAQVTVHKFGG
-12 ASVRNAEAVRNVCSI
+12 ASVRNAEAVRNVCDI
-27 LNHFP
+27 LKGFP
-32 ENKIVIVSAIGKT
+32 ENKIVIVSAMGKT
-45 TNALETIHK
+45 TNALETIHS

-59 KDFEKELQEIF
+59 KNFESELQEIF
-70 HFHFNIAKELEVD
+70 EFHHNIAKELSVD
-83 TDTDWRLVFDTL
+83 TDSDWLVVFDVL
-95 SQICKKEIE
+95 SQICKNEITA
-104 GSFDEEYDRIIGYGE
+104 SFDEEYDRIIGYGE

-124 IVNACFN
+124 IVNAYFN
-131 QNNLSSKRLNSADYI
+131 QNNLSSKRLNSADYV
-146 VTDSRFRDARVQ
+146 VTDSRFRDARVL
-158 WDLSEQKVASLQHE
+158 WEMSEQRVASLQSE

-182 GFIGAAKDVS
+182 GFIGAAKDV
-192 QGPVEGS
+192 
-199 SKGPVEGSSK
+199 
-209 GPVEGSSKGPAEG
+209 AT
-222 LAKHLR
+222 
-228 NDLAKHLHNDL
+228 
-239 SKNLAKHLTSLGRE
+239 HLTSLGRE

-283 DPKCFEPT
+283 DPKCFMPT

-326 PLFIKSFLNPTAEGT
+326 PLYIKSFLNPNAEGT
-341 RIVEKANAELE
+341 RIVEKANSELE

-358 KQKQTLIS
+358 KQNQTLVS

-376 EDNLTFIFKTF
+376 EDNLTFIFNTF
-387 ADLGIHVHMM
+387 ANLGIHVHMM

-410 EPTKLKAL
+410 DKNKLKAL
-418 IEQLSDFHVRYND
+418 IEQLSDFNVRYND
-431 NVSILTIRHPKPMVM
+431 SVSILTIRHPKPMVM

-466 FVIRGNWNLPEP
+466 FVIRGTWNLPEP

>member
-1 MAPITVHKFGG
+1 MAQITVHKFGG

-32 ENKIVIVSAIGKT
+32 ENKIVIVSAMGKT

-83 TDTDWRLVFDTL
+83 TDTDWLLVFDELT
-95 SQICKKEIE
+95 QICNREINAN
-104 GSFDEEYDRIIGYGE
+104 FDEEYDRIIGYGE

-124 IVNACFN
+124 IVNAYFN
-131 QNNLSSKRLNSADYI
+131 QNKLSSTRLNSADYVI
-146 VTDSRFRDARVQ
+146 TDSRFRDARVL
-158 WDLSEQKVASLQHE
+158 WDKSEEKVGSLQHE
-172 FQSHS
+172 FQSCA

-182 GFIGAAKDVS
+182 GFIGSS
-192 QGPVEGS
+192 QEN
-199 SKGPVEGSSK
+199 K
-209 GPVEGSSKGPAEG
+209 
-222 LAKHLR
+222 
-228 NDLAKHLHNDL
+228 
-239 SKNLAKHLTSLGRE
+239 LTSLGRE

-283 DPKCFEPT
+283 DPKCFMPT

-326 PLFIKSFLNPTAEGT
+326 PLHIKSFLNPTEEGT
-341 RIVEKANAELE
+341 RIVENANSELE

-358 KQKQTLIS
+358 KQNQTLVS

-376 EDNLTFIFKTF
+376 EDNLTFIFNTF
-387 ADLGIHVHMM
+387 ASLGIHVHMM

-410 EPTKLKAL
+410 DLDKLIAL
-418 IEQLSDFHVRYND
+418 VEQLSDFHVRYND

-446 QQLLQYKEVLLEQRN
+446 QQLLHYKEVLLEQRN

-466 FVIRGNWNLPEP
+466 FVIRGTWNLPEP

>member
-1 MAPITVHKFGG
+1 MAQVTVHKFGG
-12 ASVRNAEAVRNVCSI
+12 ASVRNAEAVRNVCDI
-27 LNHFP
+27 LKGFP
-32 ENKIVIVSAIGKT
+32 ENKIVIVSAMGKT
-45 TNALETIHK
+45 TNALETIHS

-59 KDFEKELQEIF
+59 KNFESELQEIF
-70 HFHFNIAKELEVD
+70 EFHHNIAKELSVD
-83 TDTDWRLVFDTL
+83 TDSDWLVVFDVL
-95 SQICKKEIE
+95 SQICKNEITA
-104 GSFDEEYDRIIGYGE
+104 SFDEEYDRIIGYGE

-124 IVNACFN
+124 IVNAYFN
-131 QNNLSSKRLNSADYI
+131 QNNLSSKRLNSADYV
-146 VTDSRFRDARVQ
+146 VTDSRFRDARVL
-158 WDLSEQKVASLQHE
+158 WEMSEQRVASLQSE

-182 GFIGAAKDVS
+182 GFIGAAKDV
-192 QGPVEGS
+192 
-199 SKGPVEGSSK
+199 
-209 GPVEGSSKGPAEG
+209 AT
-222 LAKHLR
+222 
-228 NDLAKHLHNDL
+228 
-239 SKNLAKHLTSLGRE
+239 HLTSLGRE

-283 DPKCFEPT
+283 DPKCFMPT

-326 PLFIKSFLNPTAEGT
+326 PLYIKSFLNPTAEGT
-341 RIVEKANAELE
+341 RIVEKANSELE

-358 KQKQTLIS
+358 KQNQTLVS

-376 EDNLTFIFKTF
+376 EDNLTFIFNTF
-387 ADLGIHVHMM
+387 ANLGIHVHMM

-410 EPTKLKAL
+410 DKNKLKAL
-418 IEQLSDFHVRYND
+418 IEQLSDFNVRYND
-431 NVSILTIRHPKPMVM
+431 SVSILTIRHPKPMVM

-466 FVIRGNWNLPEP
+466 FVIRGTWNLPEP

>member
-1 MAPITVHKFGG
+1 MAQVTVHKFGG
-12 ASVRNAEAVRNVCSI
+12 ASVRNAEAVRNVCDI
-27 LNHFP
+27 LKGFP
-32 ENKIVIVSAIGKT
+32 ENKIVIVSAMGKT
-45 TNALETIHK
+45 TNALETIHS
-54 KRFEG
+54 KRFEE
-59 KDFEKELQEIF
+59 KNFESELQEIF
-70 HFHFNIAKELEVD
+70 EFHHNIAKELSVD
-83 TDTDWRLVFDTL
+83 TDTDWILVFDTL
-95 SQICKKEIE
+95 AQICKNDITA
-104 GSFDEEYDRIIGYGE
+104 SFDEEYDCIIGYGE

-124 IVNACFN
+124 IVNAYFN
-131 QNNLSSKRLNSADYI
+131 QNNLSSKRLNSADYV
-146 VTDSRFRDARVQ
+146 VTDSRFRDARVL
-158 WDLSEQKVASLQHE
+158 WEMSEQRVASLQSE

-182 GFIGAAKDVS
+182 GFIGAAKDVAQDSAKDVS
-192 QGPVEGS
+192 QDFSE
-199 SKGPVEGSSK
+199 KK
-209 GPVEGSSKGPAEG
+209 
-222 LAKHLR
+222 R
-228 NDLAKHLHNDL
+228 
-239 SKNLAKHLTSLGRE
+239 LTSLGRE

-283 DPKCFEPT
+283 DPKCFMPT

-326 PLFIKSFLNPTAEGT
+326 PLYIKSFLNPSAEGT
-341 RIVEKANAELE
+341 RIVEKANSELE

-358 KQKQTLIS
+358 KQHQTLVS

-376 EDNLTFIFKTF
+376 EDNLTFIFNTF
-387 ADLGIHVHMM
+387 ASLGIHVHMM

-410 EPTKLKAL
+410 DKNKLKAL

-431 NVSILTIRHPKPMVM
+431 SVSILTIRHPKPMVM

-466 FVIRGNWNLPEP
+466 FVIRGTWNLPEP

>member
-1 MAPITVHKFGG
+1 MAQITVHKFGG

-32 ENKIVIVSAIGKT
+32 ENKIVIVSAMGKT

-59 KDFEKELQEIF
+59 KDFEKELQDIF
-70 HFHFNIAKELEVD
+70 EFHFNIAKELEVD
-83 TDTDWRLVFDTL
+83 TDTDWLLVFEELTQL
-95 SQICKKEIE
+95 CKVEINA
-104 GSFDEEYDRIIGYGE
+104 SFDEEYDRIIGYGE

-131 QNNLSSKRLNSADYI
+131 KNNLSSTRLNSADYVI
-146 VTDSRFRDARVQ
+146 TDSRFRDARVL
-158 WDLSEQKVASLQHE
+158 WDKSEEKVAALRQE
-172 FQSHS
+172 FDNHA

-182 GFIGAAKDVS
+182 GFIGACAS
-192 QGPVEGS
+192 QDLPQDLV
-199 SKGPVEGSSK
+199 
-209 GPVEGSSKGPAEG
+209 
-222 LAKHLR
+222 KHL
-228 NDLAKHLHNDL
+228 
-239 SKNLAKHLTSLGRE
+239 SQNLATHLTSLGRE

-283 DPKCFEPT
+283 DPKCFMPT

-326 PLFIKSFLNPTAEGT
+326 PLHIKSFLNPTEEGT
-341 RIVEKANAELE
+341 RIVENANSELE

-358 KQKQTLIS
+358 KQNQTLVS
-366 ISTKDFSFVV
+366 ISTKDVSFVV
-376 EDNLTFIFKTF
+376 EDNLTFIFNTF
-387 ADLGIHVHMM
+387 ASLGIHVHMM

-410 EPTKLKAL
+410 DSDKLIAL
-418 IEQLSDFHVRYND
+418 VEQLSDFHVRYND

>member
-1 MAPITVHKFGG
+1 MAQVTVHKFGG
-12 ASVRNAEAVRNVCSI
+12 ASVRNAEAVRNVCDI
-27 LNHFP
+27 LKGFP
-32 ENKIVIVSAIGKT
+32 ENKIVIVSAMGKT
-45 TNALETIHK
+45 TNALETIHS

-59 KDFEKELQEIF
+59 KNFESELQEIF
-70 HFHFNIAKELEVD
+70 EFHQNIAKELSVD
-83 TDTDWRLVFDTL
+83 TDTDWILVFDML
-95 SQICKKEIE
+95 AQICKNEPTA
-104 GSFDEEYDRIIGYGE
+104 SFDEEYDSIIGYGE

-124 IVNACFN
+124 IVNAYFN
-131 QNNLSSKRLNSADYI
+131 QNNLSSKRLNSADY
-146 VTDSRFRDARVQ
+146 VCTDARFRDARVQ
-158 WDLSEQKVASLQHE
+158 WEKSEEKVAALQHE
-172 FQSHS
+172 FESNS

-182 GFIGAAKDVS
+182 GFIGASQDSAK
-192 QGPVEGS
+192 
-199 SKGPVEGSSK
+199 K
-209 GPVEGSSKGPAEG
+209 
-222 LAKHLR
+222 
-228 NDLAKHLHNDL
+228 
-239 SKNLAKHLTSLGRE
+239 LTSLGRE

-283 DPKCFEPT
+283 DPKCFMPT

-326 PLFIKSFLNPTAEGT
+326 PLYIKSFLNPSAEGT
-341 RIVEKANAELE
+341 RIVEKANSELE

-358 KQKQTLIS
+358 KQNQTLVS

-376 EDNLTFIFKTF
+376 EDNLTFIFNTF
-387 ADLGIHVHMM
+387 ASLGIHVHMM

-410 EPTKLKAL
+410 DKNKLKAL

-431 NVSILTIRHPKPMVM
+431 HVSILTIRHPKPMVM

-466 FVIRGNWNLPEP
+466 FVIRGTWNLPEP

>member
-1 MAPITVHKFGG
+1 MAQITVHKFGG

-27 LNHFP
+27 LNQFP
-32 ENKIVIVSAIGKT
+32 ENKIVIVSAMGKT

-59 KDFEKELQEIF
+59 KDFEKELQDIF
-70 HFHFNIAKELEVD
+70 EFHFNIAKELEVE
-83 TDTDWRLVFDTL
+83 TDTDWLLVFDTL

-104 GSFDEEYDRIIGYGE
+104 GGFDEEYDRIIGYGE

-124 IVNACFN
+124 IVNACFKKN
-131 QNNLSSKRLNSADYI
+131 SLSSKRLNSADYI
-146 VTDSRFRDARVQ
+146 VTDSRFRDARVL
-158 WDLSEQKVASLQHE
+158 WDKSEEKVAALRQE
-172 FQSHS
+172 FENHS

-182 GFIGAAKDVS
+182 GFIGS
-192 QGPVEGS
+192 SEEG
-199 SKGPVEGSSK
+199 
-209 GPVEGSSKGPAEG
+209 
-222 LAKHLR
+222 
-228 NDLAKHLHNDL
+228 N
-239 SKNLAKHLTSLGRE
+239 LTSLGRE

-283 DPKCFEPT
+283 DPKCFQPT

-307 YGASVIHPRTIK
+307 FGASVIHPRTIK

-341 RIVEKANAELE
+341 RIVEKANSELE

-358 KQKQTLIS
+358 KQNQTLVS

-376 EDNLTFIFKTF
+376 EDNLTFIFNTF
-387 ADLGIHVHMM
+387 ANLGIHVHMM

-410 EPTKLKAL
+410 DSDKLIAL
-418 IEQLSDFHVRYND
+418 VEQLSDFHVRYND
-431 NVSILTIRHPKPMVM
+431 KVSILTIRHPKPMVM

>member
-1 MAPITVHKFGG
+1 MAQVTVHKFGG
-12 ASVRNAEAVRNVCSI
+12 ASVRNAEAVKNVCDI
-27 LNHFP
+27 LKAFP
-32 ENKIVIVSAIGKT
+32 ENKIVIVSAMGKT
-45 TNALETIHK
+45 TNALETIHS
-54 KRFEG
+54 KRFEE
-59 KDFEKELQEIF
+59 KDFEKELQDIF
-70 HFHFNIAKELEVD
+70 EFHFNIAKELEVD
-83 TDTDWRLVFDTL
+83 TDTDWIFVFEALT
-95 SQICKKEIE
+95 QICKNDIT

-124 IVNACFN
+124 IVNAYFN

-146 VTDSRFRDARVQ
+146 QTDTRFRDARVL
-158 WDLSEQKVASLQHE
+158 WDKSEEKVAALQQE
-172 FQSHS
+172 FDNHA

-192 QGPVEGS
+192 QDSTKDTLQDSTKDVAQDFSE
-199 SKGPVEGSSK
+199 KK
-209 GPVEGSSKGPAEG
+209 
-222 LAKHLR
+222 R
-228 NDLAKHLHNDL
+228 
-239 SKNLAKHLTSLGRE
+239 LTSLGRE

-326 PLFIKSFLNPTAEGT
+326 PLYIKSFVNPKSEGT
-341 RIVEKANAELE
+341 RIVEKANSELE

-358 KQKQTLIS
+358 KQNQTLVS

-376 EDNLTFIFKTF
+376 EDNLTFIFNTV
-387 ADLGIHVHMM
+387 ARLGIHVHMM

-410 EPTKLKAL
+410 DENKLKAL
-418 IEQLSDFHVRYND
+418 IEQLNDFHVRYN
-431 NVSILTIRHPKPMVM
+431 NHVSILTIRHPKPMVM
-446 QQLLQYKEVLLEQRN
+446 QQLLQYKEILLEQRN

>member
-1 MAPITVHKFGG
+1 MAQVTVHKFGG
-12 ASVRNAEAVRNVCSI
+12 ASVRNAEAVRNVCDI
-27 LNHFP
+27 LKGFP
-32 ENKIVIVSAIGKT
+32 ENKIVIVSAMGKT
-45 TNALETIHK
+45 TNALETIHS

-59 KDFEKELQEIF
+59 KNFESELQEIF
-70 HFHFNIAKELEVD
+70 EFHHNIAKELSVD
-83 TDTDWRLVFDTL
+83 TDTDWILVFDML
-95 SQICKKEIE
+95 VQICKNDITA
-104 GSFDEEYDRIIGYGE
+104 SFDEEYDRIIGYGE

-124 IVNACFN
+124 IVNAYFN
-131 QNNLSSKRLNSADYI
+131 QNNLSSKRLNSANYV
-146 VTDSRFRDARVQ
+146 VTDSRFRDARVL
-158 WDLSEQKVASLQHE
+158 WEMSEEKVATLRQE
-172 FQSHS
+172 FDNHT

-182 GFIGAAKDVS
+182 GFIGAAKDVA
-192 QGPVEGS
+192 QDS
-199 SKGPVEGSSK
+199 SKDVSQDFSEK
-209 GPVEGSSKGPAEG
+209 K
-222 LAKHLR
+222 R
-228 NDLAKHLHNDL
+228 
-239 SKNLAKHLTSLGRE
+239 LTSLGRE

-264 LLNAES
+264 LLSAES

-283 DPKCFEPT
+283 DPKCFMPT

-326 PLFIKSFLNPTAEGT
+326 PLYIKSFLNPSAEGT
-341 RIVEKANAELE
+341 RIVEKANSELE

-358 KQKQTLIS
+358 KQNQTLVS

-376 EDNLTFIFKTF
+376 EDNLTFIFNTF
-387 ADLGIHVHMM
+387 ASLGIHVHMM

-410 EPTKLKAL
+410 DKNKLKAL

-431 NVSILTIRHPKPMVM
+431 HVSILTIRHPKPMVM

-466 FVIRGNWNLPEP
+466 FVIRGTWNLPEP

>member
-1 MAPITVHKFGG
+1 MAQVTVHKFGG

-32 ENKIVIVSAIGKT
+32 ENKIVIVSAMGKT

-70 HFHFNIAKELEVD
+70 EFHFNIANELEVE
-83 TDTDWRLVFDTL
+83 TDTDWLLVFDTL
-95 SQICKKEIE
+95 SQVCKNEIE

-131 QNNLSSKRLNSADYI
+131 KNNLSSKRLDSADYI
-146 VTDSRFRDARVQ
+146 LTDSRFRDARVQ
-158 WDLSEQKVASLQHE
+158 WEQSEEKVAMLRQE
-172 FQSHS
+172 FENHS

-182 GFIGAAKDVS
+182 GFIGS
-192 QGPVEGS
+192 SEEG
-199 SKGPVEGSSK
+199 K
-209 GPVEGSSKGPAEG
+209 
-222 LAKHLR
+222 
-228 NDLAKHLHNDL
+228 
-239 SKNLAKHLTSLGRE
+239 LTSLGRE

-264 LLNAES
+264 LLNADS

-326 PLFIKSFLNPTAEGT
+326 PLYIKSFLNPTAQGT
-341 RIVEKANAELE
+341 RIVEHANSELE

-358 KQKQTLIS
+358 KQNQTLVS

-376 EDNLTFIFKTF
+376 EDNLTFIFNTF
-387 ADLGIHVHMM
+387 ASLGIHVHMM

-410 EPTKLKAL
+410 DSDKLSAL
-418 IEQLSDFHVRYND
+418 VEQLSDFHVRYNN

-466 FVIRGNWNLPEP
+466 FVIRGIWNLPEP

>member
-1 MAPITVHKFGG
+1 MAQVTVHKFGG
-12 ASVRNAEAVRNVCSI
+12 ASVRNAEAVRNVCDI
-27 LNHFP
+27 LKGFP
-32 ENKIVIVSAIGKT
+32 ENKIVIVSAMGKT
-45 TNALETIHK
+45 TNALETIHSM
-54 KRFEG
+54 RFEG
-59 KDFEKELQEIF
+59 KNFESELQEIF
-70 HFHFNIAKELEVD
+70 EFHQNIAKELSVD
-83 TDTDWRLVFDTL
+83 TDTDWISVFDML
-95 SQICKKEIE
+95 AQICKNEPTA
-104 GSFDEEYDRIIGYGE
+104 SFDEEYDRIIGYGE

-124 IVNACFN
+124 IVNAYFN
-131 QNNLSSKRLNSADYI
+131 QNNLSSKRLNSADY
-146 VTDSRFRDARVQ
+146 VSTDSRFRDARVQ
-158 WDLSEQKVASLQHE
+158 WEKSEEKVASLQHE
-172 FQSHS
+172 FASHS

-182 GFIGAAKDVS
+182 GFIGSAKDVS
-192 QGPVEGS
+192 QGPLEDS
-199 SKGPVEGSSK
+199 SKDVVQDAMQDSAKGHSEGASQDL
-209 GPVEGSSKGPAEG
+209 PQDLV
-222 LAKHLR
+222 KHL
-228 NDLAKHLHNDL
+228 
-239 SKNLAKHLTSLGRE
+239 SQNLATHLTSLGRE

-283 DPKCFEPT
+283 DPKCFMPT

-326 PLFIKSFLNPTAEGT
+326 PLYIKSFLNPSAEGT
-341 RIVEKANAELE
+341 RIVEKANSELE

-358 KQKQTLIS
+358 KQNQTLVS

-376 EDNLTFIFKTF
+376 EDNLTLIFNTF
-387 ADLGIHVHMM
+387 ASLGIHVHMM

-410 EPTKLKAL
+410 DKNKLKAL

-431 NVSILTIRHPKPMVM
+431 HVSILTIRHPKPMVM

-466 FVIRGNWNLPEP
+466 FVIRGTWNLPEP